1 MITVGLVL
9 GAGCV
14 VGVDENGEPG
24 ESINDLSST
33 IDDVATDQQALH
45 QHADHQHADHNEL
58 DHRCCW
64 VCCKDVE
71 QE

>member
-1 MITVGLVL
+1 MITISFVL

-33 IDDVATDQQALH
+33 IDDVATDQEAL
-45 QHADHQHADHNEL
+45 HQHADHNEL

-64 VCCKDVE
+64 LCCKDVE
-71 QE
+71 VPDA